1 MTLRS
6 NVELEDASL
15 YEIAEEIDLI
25 VSEFKATKSKKL
37 RATLSEQYDS
47 LTSEY
52 YKKSGTKNTFHK
64 YLENVK

>member
-6 NVELEDASL
+6 NIELEDAGL
-15 YEIAEEIDLI
+15 CEIAEEIDLVI
-25 VSEFKATKSKKL
+25 LEYKATKSKKL
-37 RATLSEQYDS
+37 RANLTEQYDS